1 MIDELNRLLVVQ
13 NMEPVTGLTAERF
26 KRFGKLLIEKNK
38 VLNLT
43 AIEDKKE
50 IARRHFADSL
60 MLFKDWRQDGRM
72 IDIGCGG
79 GFPGLPVA
87 IYGEM
92 LGLKLDVTLLDATG
106 KKIAFVNEV
115 IEALSLKNARG
126 IAGRAEEEI
135 DRLGRESFDLAT
147 ARAVADMRVI
157 AELAL
162 PVLKVGG
169 LFYAWKTEKASEE
182 VAAAES
188 AVRTLGGRYAAR
200 LNYDGFYLQKC
211 VKEQKTDPK
220 YPRKYAQILKKK
232 I

>member
-1 MIDELNRLLVVQ
+1 
-13 NMEPVTGLTAERF
+13 MEPVTGVAARRF
-26 KRFGKLLIEKNK
+26 EALGNLLIEKNK

-43 AIEDKKE
+43 AIEDPKE

-60 MLFKDWRQDGRM
+60 MLFKDWHQGGRM

-79 GFPGLPVA
+79 GFPGLPAV
-87 IYGEM
+87 IYADM
-92 LGLKLDVTLLDATG
+92 LGLELDVTLLDATG

-115 IEALSLKNARG
+115 IQSLSLKNARG
-126 IAGRAEEEI
+126 ITGRAEEEV
-135 DRLGRESFDLAT
+135 DKLGRESFDLAT

-157 AELAL
+157 SELAFPL
-162 PVLKVGG
+162 LKVGG

-182 VAAAES
+182 VSAAES

-200 LNYDGFYLQKC
+200 LNYEGFYLQKC
-211 VKEQKTDPK
+211 VKEKKTDPK